1 MRLFS
6 RTNISVLWVL
16 FSVATDWCFLRYD
29 SAMHVLRSTL
39 KKDGVKGLF
48 RGWVLTLFKVA
59 PAAGISFGA
68 YSAITDQFSALR
80 RQQTD
85 ERVSGKADS
94 KK

>member
-1 MRLFS
+1 
-6 RTNISVLWVL
+6 
-16 FSVATDWCFLRYD
+16 
-29 SAMHVLRSTL
+29 MHVLKSTL

-68 YSAITDQFSALR
+68 YSAITDRLKALS
-80 RQQTD
+80 RQHAD
-85 ERVSGKADS
+85 ANLSRADS